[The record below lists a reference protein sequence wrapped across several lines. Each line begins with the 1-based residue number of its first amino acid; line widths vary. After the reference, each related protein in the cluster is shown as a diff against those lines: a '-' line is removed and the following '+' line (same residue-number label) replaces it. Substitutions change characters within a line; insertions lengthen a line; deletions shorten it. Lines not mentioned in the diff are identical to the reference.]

1 MCFRMTHEGVN
12 GDNFHWHAF
21 VAPCKHFTTFISKI
35 WEVKATQSG
44 LGLAVYMIMLQQN
57 NWQTIL
63 VTFCLQIF
71 LLPFSFNGLWLDYST
86 VSHAYLLNKNINIF
100 QRNNYIKIH

>member
-35 WEVKATQSG
+35 VKATQSG

-57 NWQTIL
+57 N
-63 VTFCLQIF
+63 
-71 LLPFSFNGLWLDYST
+71 
-86 VSHAYLLNKNINIF
+86 
-100 QRNNYIKIH
+100 